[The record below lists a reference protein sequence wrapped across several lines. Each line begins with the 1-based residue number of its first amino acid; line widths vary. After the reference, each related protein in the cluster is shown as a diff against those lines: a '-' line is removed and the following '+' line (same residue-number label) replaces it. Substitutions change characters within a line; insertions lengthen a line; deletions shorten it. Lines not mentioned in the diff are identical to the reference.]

1 MNDNKNNDLKEKLF
15 SGFPPVSTK
24 DWEDLIQKDLDGQ
37 DYAKKLVWHLQ
48 DGIKVRPYYRSEDL
62 TGISYLT
69 ADSGLLKYRQDKTDN
84 SWKKQ
89 QTIVVDNIN
98 EANKLALLLIENG
111 LTSICFNS
119 VRIIPASILNELLNG
134 INPEKVTVCFAKS
147 DCFRDQ
153 LGFYIEFLK
162 ENHFDIDKI
171 RGYVD
176 VDPFSNLMINGKFP
190 DSMENVKTRFGSI
203 QELAFKNL
211 PGYKTINIR
220 GHIYHN
226 SGSTAAQELAFS
238 LSSANEYLVMLTEM
252 GFAAEDIIS
261 HIQFNFA
268 IESDYFIEIAKLRAA
283 RILWQAITTEYQS
296 GKDKTADMT
305 INSISASWNKSIYD
319 PYTNMLRLT
328 TEAMSAIIGG
338 ADAVELQPF
347 DFLYKKQNEFSLLNA
362 INIQNLLWEE
372 SKFDKVLDPSAG
384 SYYIE
389 NLTDLIA
396 SKAWDIFKNIENEG
410 GFIESAGKGIIQDE
424 ISRVAEQKNNE
435 VESRKD
441 KILGVNIFPDY
452 NEKATDEIEINS
464 EVTTG
469 NRGNEVEALK
479 LSRKAISFENIRLK
493 TEHFINQ
500 GGKQP
505 VVSLFPVG
513 NPAMSSARSM
523 FSRNFL
529 GVSGFKI
536 VENNRFTDVDEG
548 IAQLAIQKPDM
559 VVICTSDGEYKEYVA
574 KVTCKLKN
582 VALKPFII
590 VAGFPAEII
599 QDLKEMGVY
608 DFIHLKSNIL
618 ESIEKYQK
626 EFGIN

>member
-1 MNDNKNNDLKEKLF
+1 M
-15 SGFPPVSTK
+15 
-24 DWEDLIQKDLDGQ
+24 IQKDLDGQ